1 MSENKSYKL
10 IAIIAILV
18 GAVGVA
24 IGYSAFSS
32 NLIIN
37 SSAEVTPDANLFS
50 VKFSSSDQSV
60 QTNAIT
66 PTLSPQN
73 VTGFSG
79 TNATISNSGDPTISN
94 LKATFTEPGQS
105 VTYSFNS
112 FNDGEYIAYLNSITF
127 TGSKTCTAKNTTT
140 QSLVDAACNGISLS
154 ITVGESTKTVTTTE
168 TVSSISSHSLATNTA
183 EPVSVTITYASGS
196 GIADGDFDV
205 TLPSIT
211 LKYDSVD

>member
-60 QTNAIT
+60 QTNNIT

-127 TGSKTCTAKNTTT
+127 TGTKACTAKNTTT

>member
-32 NLIIN
+32 SLIIN

-79 TNATISNSGDPTISN
+79 TNATINNSGDPTISN

-168 TVSSISSHSLATNTA
+168 TVSSISSHSLATDTA

>member
-1 MSENKSYKL
+1 MSENKNYKL
-10 IAIIAILV
+10 LAVVAILV
-18 GAVGVA
+18 GAIGVA

-73 VTGFSG
+73 ITGFSG
-79 TNATISNSGDPTISN
+79 TNATINNSGDPTISN

-105 VTYSFNS
+105 ATYSFYAY
-112 FNDGEYIAYLNSITF
+112 NDGEYIAYLNSITF
-127 TGSKTCTAKNTTT
+127 TGTKTCTAKNTTT

-154 ITVGESTKTVTTTE
+154 VTVGENAKTVTTTE
-168 TVSSISSHSLATNTA
+168 TVSSISSHSLATDTA
-183 EPVSVTITYASGS
+183 EPVSVTITYAANS

>member
-60 QTNAIT
+60 QTNNIT

-79 TNATISNSGDPTISN
+79 TNATINNSGDPTISN

-127 TGSKTCTAKNTTT
+127 TGTKACTAKNTTT

>member
-32 NLIIN
+32 SLIIN

-66 PTLSPQN
+66 PTLSRQN

-79 TNATISNSGDPTISN
+79 TNATINNSGDPTISN

-168 TVSSISSHSLATNTA
+168 TVSSISSHSLATDTA